1 MYSNLIKS
9 AKAYSQVDL
18 ETDALSA
25 SPHKLIALLLEG
37 ALSAI
42 STARQQ
48 MLSKQVE
55 AKTRSINKAM
65 SIVNEGLKASLDLRN
80 GGEIALHLHS
90 LYSYIAGRLFLAN
103 LRNQTELLDEVS
115 DLLTQI
121 DDAWKQI
128 APSAGRSTPGNTT
141 VSVAA

>member
-1 MYSNLIKS
+1 MYSKLIKS

-25 SPHKLIALLLEG
+25 SPHKLIAMLLEG

-42 STARQQ
+42 STARHQ
-48 MLSKQVE
+48 MLAKQIE
-55 AKTRSINKAM
+55 AKTRSINKAI

-90 LYSYIAGRLFLAN
+90 LYSYIGGRLFLAN
-103 LRNQTELLDEVS
+103 LKNQPELLDEVS
-115 DLLTQI
+115 GLLDEI

-128 APSAGRSTPGNTT
+128 APSPGRNVPGNTT
-141 VSVAA
+141 ISVAA

>member
-1 MYSNLIKS
+1 MYSKLINS

-25 SPHKLIALLLEG
+25 SPHKLIAMLIEG
-37 ALSAI
+37 ALSAV
-42 STARQQ
+42 SLARQQ
-48 MLSKQVE
+48 MIGKEIE

-65 SIVNEGLKASLDLRN
+65 SIVNEGLKASLDLRK

-103 LRNQTELLDEVS
+103 LKNQPELLDEVTS
-115 DLLTQI
+115 LLGQI

-128 APSAGRSTPGNTT
+128 ASPTGRTQSTNSPI
-141 VSVAA
+141 SVAA